1 MCSETRDF
9 INIAVWLLHM
19 QALILAAGQGKRLEP
34 LTNTTPKAMLLINGK
49 PLLQIL
55 VEQLRAVGVTDIVV
69 VVHYLKEQITNHF
82 GDGSRFGVRLTFVD
96 QKEMKGT
103 GHAVLCAKPYLAG
116 ERFLM
121 IAGDSLFPTAH
132 LRLLLNHTAPGVMTV
147 HRVADGRRYG
157 VITHEGSRVTKII
170 EKSLNPPTNLA
181 NFSAYVLPR
190 AIFDACAKLV
200 PGRLGE
206 YWLIDAINDLIAQ
219 GMPFEFVEVPE
230 IIDIGTPEQYAEAQE
245 LAKKIKLT

>member
-1 MCSETRDF
+1 
-9 INIAVWLLHM
+9 M

-49 PLLQIL
+49 PMLQIL
-55 VEQLRAVGVTDIVV
+55 VEQLRAVGVKDIVV
-69 VVHYLKEQITNHF
+69 VVHYLKEQIIDYF
-82 GDGSRFGVRLTFVD
+82 GDGGRFGVRLTFVD

-103 GHAVLCAKPYLAG
+103 GHAVLCAKPYLSG

-121 IAGDSLFPTAH
+121 IAGDSLFPTEH
-132 LRLLLNHTAPGVMTV
+132 LKLLLNYAAPGVMTV
-147 HRVADGRRYG
+147 HRVEDGRRYG
-157 VITHEGSRVTKII
+157 VITHEGNRVMQIV
-170 EKSLNPPTNLA
+170 EKSPNPPTNLA

-190 AIFDACAKLV
+190 AVFDACAKLQ

-219 GMPFEFVEVPE
+219 GTLFEFIEVPE

-245 LAKKIKLT
+245 LAKKLKLS